1 MLTCDG
7 IMQRSPFLS
16 SAGTPPPLFY
26 LFARNG
32 PVLPHSPRL
41 SWPQVLSWA
50 LRLLSGDA
58 FVTPKQRNEA
68 AAALAAAMVAASSA
82 PAMAEVPQFSIF
94 GFGSGQSDAYSQ
106 NDNPINPYSQFS
118 EPGEDSVYKARSE
131 AEVARR
137 TKALQAA
144 LKRFENTPEYINT
157 KQAQGLKAN
166 LLEAGGSLKE
176 DMYYFSGA
184 EGSKTYEKARQFAQ
198 KVGTLGVDGQNKQ
211 WARAAEDFTV
221 ASKILAEWKQMSNFQ

>member
-1 MLTCDG
+1 MNFWE
-7 IMQRSPFLS
+7 PFFEL
-16 SAGTPPPLFY
+16 AI
-26 LFARNG
+26 AI
-32 PVLPHSPRL
+32 
-41 SWPQVLSWA
+41 QVLQLLGPAMARASALSKALVAAGALMA
-50 LRLLSGDA
+50 LRLLSGEA

-82 PAMAEVPQFSIF
+82 PAMAEVPTFSVVF

-118 EPGEDSVYKARSE
+118 EVGADTVYKARNVD
-131 AEVARR
+131 EVARK

-144 LKRFENTPEYINT
+144 LKRFETTPEYIAT
-157 KQAQGLKAN
+157 KQAQNLKAN

-176 DMYYFSGA
+176 DMYYFSGE
-184 EGSKTYEKARQFAQ
+184 EGSKAFEKARQFAQ

-211 WARAAEDFTV
+211 WARAAEDYT
-221 ASKILAEWKQMSNFQ
+221 AATKILAEWKDLSNFK

>member
-1 MLTCDG
+1 MIFCGFEAIFWARRRSCRRRFDSSTCLLA
-7 IMQRSPFLS
+7 MARASALS
-16 SAGTPPPLFY
+16 KALVAAGAFM
-26 LFARNG
+26 
-32 PVLPHSPRL
+32 
-41 SWPQVLSWA
+41 A